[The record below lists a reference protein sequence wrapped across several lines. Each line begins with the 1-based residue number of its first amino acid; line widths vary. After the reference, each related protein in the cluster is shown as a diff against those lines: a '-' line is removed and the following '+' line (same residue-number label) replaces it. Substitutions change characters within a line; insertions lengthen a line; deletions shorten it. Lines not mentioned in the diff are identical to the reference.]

1 MSSGRTSFGQPGA
14 YAAAEESDVAEGPC
28 AFERA
33 YVAGGYGAFEETE
46 TPRALEAPGVPATLE
61 GPGESDTFDVPGET
75 DKSDKANIAVAPVAP
90 GATATPDSAVLEE
103 RAVAN
108 FSYLYRRLTR
118 LYAAGCGSI
127 SRAEAASLLESLSF
141 TLDIDG
147 LDESEAVAL
156 LAACDP
162 DELFQ
167 TRQASLARRMDAA
180 LETWR
185 EVCAA
190 MPPIRNV
197 ALRDTLTSIGG
208 MRALY
213 DTYFA
218 AHEVPCDIQ
227 YQLSRPVDERLR
239 GIDYVQAWLD
249 QLLCETRWIA
259 QFTPESCIA
268 ALERACPDYR
278 GLHVNLY
285 DLLAPREG
293 ELVRKG
299 V

>member
-14 YAAAEESDVAEGPC
+14 HAAAEESGAAKPC
-28 AFERA
+28 AFGAVCAHE
-33 YVAGGYGAFEETE
+33 VSGAFEG
-46 TPRALEAPGVPATLE
+46 LETLE
-61 GPGESDTFDVPGET
+61 ISEAVEASATPEGSGWFEAFDMSSEADAADRSDET
-75 DKSDKANIAVAPVAP
+75 DITTPPIAPAAKDQ
-90 GATATPDSAVLEE
+90 AD
-103 RAVAN
+103 AN
-108 FSYLYRRLTR
+108 FSYLFRRLVR
-118 LYAAGCGSI
+118 LYAAGSGSV

-141 TLDIDG
+141 TLGIEN
-147 LDESEAVAL
+147 LDEPEAIAL
-156 LAACDP
+156 LADR
-162 DELFQ
+162 DSDVLFHEKLSDL
-167 TRQASLARRMDAA
+167 TRRVDAA

-185 EVCAA
+185 EICAA

-197 ALRDTLTSIGG
+197 ALRDTLESIGAIK
-208 MRALY
+208 ALY

-218 AHEVPCDIQ
+218 AHEVPCDVQ

-268 ALERACPDYR
+268 SLERACPDYR

>member
-1 MSSGRTSFGQPGA
+1 MLG
-14 YAAAEESDVAEGPC
+14 
-28 AFERA
+28 
-33 YVAGGYGAFEETE
+33 
-46 TPRALEAPGVPATLE
+46 
-61 GPGESDTFDVPGET
+61 
-75 DKSDKANIAVAPVAP
+75 AP
-90 GATATPDSAVLEE
+90 GAFGATEPCFASIAKDQ
-103 RAVAN
+103 AVAS
-108 FSYLYRRLTR
+108 FSYLFHKLVR
-118 LYAAGCGSI
+118 LYAAGSGSV

-141 TLDIDG
+141 TLGIEN
-147 LDESEAVAL
+147 LDEPEAIAL
-156 LAACDP
+156 LAARDP
-162 DELFQ
+162 DVLF
-167 TRQASLARRMDAA
+167 REKLSDLACRVDAA

-185 EVCAA
+185 EICAV

-197 ALRDTLTSIGG
+197 ALRDTLESIG
-208 MRALY
+208 AIKTLY

-268 ALERACPDYR
+268 AFERACPDYR

-285 DLLAPREG
+285 DLLAPRES
-293 ELVRKG
+293 ELVR
-299 V
+299 VRDNW